1 MKYQCSPEFRGQK
14 QWVHTSPLLRSEL
27 GEDRGNRDTDGGSL
41 RRVERQLPVDRVVR
55 DSLPPGWNRLG
66 ISDPV
71 PPIFRSNAENTHAR
85 PYEGVY
91 APPELPQ
98 AQPPPVPEMYLGP
111 GLGRHQRLF
120 GGPRLGV
127 LDRVLQRAL
136 DGDLH
141 RLFVRR
147 QCPAPE

>member
-1 MKYQCSPEFRGQK
+1 LFSRLIAVFGRAPDTASGPNLSRPTVQVRERYRHRQA
-14 QWVHTSPLLRSEL
+14 W
-27 GEDRGNRDTDGGSL
+27 GETAVASH
-41 RRVERQLPVDRVVR
+41 
-55 DSLPPGWNRLG
+55 LPPGWNRLG
-66 ISDPV
+66 VSDPV

-120 GGPRLGV
+120 GGLRLGV